1 MIRWLVTG
9 AGGMLGT
16 DLVAALT
23 SRGEPVT
30 GMDRA
35 SLDVTDA
42 AAVADAI
49 AGIRPDVVVNCAA
62 WTAVDDA
69 EASEQQALAVNAGAA
84 ANLAAACAALGSRLV
99 QLSTDYVF
107 AGDAGAALC
116 RGRCSGAA
124 HRLRTHQAGRRAGRA
139 RPPAGVGLC
148 GQDGMAVRGARAE
161 LCPHHDQACRTSGRR
176 ST

>member
-1 MIRWLVTG
+1 MTRWLVTG

-42 AAVADAI
+42 AAVTAAI
-49 AGIRPDVVVNCAA
+49 AGRRPDVVVNCAA

-69 EASEQQALAVNAGAA
+69 EAAEARALAVNAGGA
-84 ANLAAACAALGSRLV
+84 ANLAADCAALGSRLV
-99 QLSTDYVF
+99 QLSTNYVF
-107 AGDAGAALC
+107 AGDAAGLMP
-116 RGRCSGAA
+116 
-124 HRLRTHQAGRRAGRA
+124 RTMFRRRAPPTDAASWPASGPRSTACPGR
-139 RPPAGVGLC
+139 P
-148 GQDGMAVRGARAE
+148 MW
-161 LCPHHDQACRTSGRR
+161 SGRR
-176 ST
+176 GCTGRTGRALSAP